1 MIDQL
6 YAGTLS
12 KLDKT
17 IAERNDAL
25 QLARELR
32 DALQI
37 SQNSSFLAP
46 ETREESDAADRA
58 REVIDEVLAKANK
71 LLK

>member
-1 MIDQL
+1 MN
-6 YAGTLS
+6 
-12 KLDKT
+12 
-17 IAERNDAL
+17 NDEL
-25 QLARELR
+25 KELVRELR

-58 REVIDEVLAKANK
+58 REVIDEVLAKANQ